1 MENIK
6 VKVDNNEFETSINP
20 SVLDEVCYNGER
32 YKVEVLKTYPNNV
45 YTILVNNKVL
55 LVQYEE
61 NSKGVKII
69 YDNFEHKVDVKTETK
84 ALLEEFIKDSGLS
97 STDRDI
103 FSPMPGLIVKILTQ
117 EGAEVKQGDKLIIVE
132 AMKMENALA
141 STVSGFVKKIHVKE
155 GVPVEKDALLI
166 EISDT

>member
-1 MENIK
+1 M
-6 VKVDNNEFETSINP
+6 
-20 SVLDEVCYNGER
+20 
-32 YKVEVLKTYPNNV
+32 
-45 YTILVNNKVL
+45 
-55 LVQYEE
+55 
-61 NSKGVKII
+61 KII